1 MAKLDILLEKLVKA
15 VSNKFELSVS
25 AITNA
30 TSEFNEETLSK
41 IEDLGSKVKEL
52 TSDEANNRIT
62 KDDVIYGRKAE
73 TFNLTEPLI
82 KKIRESKNPESVKVN
97 VIEPATDKLYIVEK
111 QIEVSSS
118 TVPEENK
125 VKMDNTVYS
134 ETPETTVHNIKN
146 EIEKL
151 KETLDKLQSAIDNA
165 NAELTRVQRV
175 TVNNA
180 DQVNELT
187 SVDPDKIEEELNDP
201 NFDLVYIG
209 DDRSTVYKK
218 PKNLNL
224 TPYSPEK
231 SKISS
236 REAKFDAAH
245 HVVNTSLPEL
255 ENLANREGKSIE
267 RYSFFEALDYI
278 EDTMPGKNGL
288 RYDEENDRVYKI
300 EENQRSVYVVLKSK
314 EDIFCRRYR
323 VETALTKESIPLVEG
338 KILSDKY
345 NFDQI
350 QEFKSREENKHA
362 EIIKVTDGPDAG
374 YYVKVLTPEA
384 EFDKRHNVTTG
395 TSLATLINAL
405 NRDKSENA
413 KKVIENSTP
422 YSLEEVKSKIAE
434 AGAEDK
440 YKVIKVTG
448 NEDNANKGYYLVR
461 AYTQEEK
468 DLIAEELALS
478 TQGLEDSDTSDDIP
492 NMVVGRY
499 KTSTMNKKSTG
510 ENSEYYVVTDV
521 DYLKLPEYHDVV
533 KIKPSDF
540 NESDPKYYL
549 KKHDKDG
556 LDVVY
561 KPTISPEKA
570 PLVVKPEVIEALHK
584 YGHVLSSV
592 YEYENDALKPY
603 TFAKMLLDD
612 VDTDRNNVASLYMTD
627 GKGNYYTIAREEKV
641 AKKLPSTNVEYFY
654 NGHDMKNNFLS
665 HVRDTAITPFSHS
678 HLIFSDTQID
688 KLIAE
693 GGPFYNKF
701 VKFEDNDPT
710 QIDTDKLL
718 TTRWAA
724 QFDGSPLNEDNVDK
738 YGFKDINGYK
748 IYILKKDQPA
758 LTESDIAAAKAF
770 VAPRVNKELTDA
782 QVREVLTR
790 MGRTNISDIGVE
802 AKASLSEDVNEL
814 NKNYIGTSDTDN
826 VYNINIAD
834 GRLAPQGGRINEYNV
849 RFYTTV
855 GIKLTASDVVEL
867 AKTTKDRDISGLEAH
882 YTLDQVISIAGENP
896 EYNDLFD
903 LEYAEMVE
911 KSYKYRYLETDNL
924 DDKVLPLY
932 DRNETDNNNRSKIVV
947 VIKETHLNDEG

>member
-1 MAKLDILLEKLVKA
+1 MSKFDVFEKVLEA
-15 VSNKFELSVS
+15 VRNKFQLNNEAIHPAGELKDDVS
-25 AITNA
+25 KLN
-30 TSEFNEETLSK
+30 
-41 IEDLGSKVKEL
+41 DLGEKVKEL
-52 TSDEANNRIT
+52 TSGAEDNLIT
-62 KDDVIYGRKAE
+62 KEDVIYGRNPEIFK
-73 TFNLTEPLI
+73 LTQPLI
-82 KKIRESKNPESVKVN
+82 KDPTAKVN
-97 VIEPATDKLYIVEK
+97 IIEPAENKLFIVQEKIEVGSNNNKTEINNEVYGGTTEKTVENIQNEIKKLKQILDELKTAIKESQEEVKKIKRISTENALPEHNLTPVPTDKIADE
-111 QIEVSSS
+111 
-118 TVPEENK
+118 
-125 VKMDNTVYS
+125 
-134 ETPETTVHNIKN
+134 
-146 EIEKL
+146 L
-151 KETLDKLQSAIDNA
+151 KAGKE
-165 NAELTRVQRV
+165 
-175 TVNNA
+175 
-180 DQVNELT
+180 
-187 SVDPDKIEEELNDP
+187 
-201 NFDLVYIG
+201 LVYIG
-209 DDRSTVYKK
+209 ND
-218 PKNLNL
+218 
-224 TPYSPEK
+224 K
-231 SKISS
+231 SKVYYKPENNDDIHLYTPPTDTVTP
-236 REAKFDAAH
+236 RENQFDADH
-245 HVVNTSLPEL
+245 SVVTDTTLEEL
-255 ENLANREGKSIE
+255 ENTASRDNKTLEKYELFS
-267 RYSFFEALDYI
+267 ALDYT
-278 EDTMPGKNGL
+278 EDGYPGLNGL
-288 RYDEENDRVYKI
+288 RYNHEPIYKI
-300 EENQRSVYVVLKSK
+300 NEGGISKYVILKSN
-314 EDIFCRRYR
+314 EDIFDKRYKVDKKQSYDSLDRPAGGMKYSDKLTFDR
-323 VETALTKESIPLVEG
+323 VKEMAKQNPDLVGKIHRVTEGADEGYYIEVLSEEAQFDKDHGVLKNESMTALI
-338 KILSDKY
+338 
-345 NFDQI
+345 
-350 QEFKSREENKHA
+350 RELK
-362 EIIKVTDGPDAG
+362 KDT
-374 YYVKVLTPEA
+374 
-384 EFDKRHNVTTG
+384 
-395 TSLATLINAL
+395 
-405 NRDKSENA
+405 SENPKIVVIDTKYDLAGIKEEMA
-413 KKVIENSTP
+413 KE
-422 YSLEEVKSKIAE
+422 
-434 AGAEDK
+434 GAVDK

-448 NEDNANKGYYLVR
+448 GSTDAGYYLVR

-478 TQGLEDSDTSDDIP
+478 TQGLEDNDVSDNIP

-521 DYLKLPEYHDVV
+521 DYLKLPEYRDVV

-540 NESDPKYYL
+540 NELDPKYYL

-584 YGHVLSSV
+584 YSRVLSSV

-654 NGHDMKNNFLS
+654 NGHDMKHNFLS
-665 HVRDTAITPFSHS
+665 HVRDTAITPFSRS
-678 HLIFSDTQID
+678 HLVFSDTQID

-693 GGPFYNKF
+693 DGPFYNKF
-701 VKFEDNDPT
+701 VMFEDNDPT

-724 QFDGSPLNEDNVDK
+724 QFEGASLNEENVDK

-748 IYILKKDQPA
+748 VYILKKDQPA
-758 LTESDIAAAKAF
+758 LTESDIAAARAF

-802 AKASLSEDVNEL
+802 AKASLSEDISEL

-855 GIKLTASDVVEL
+855 GIKLTANDVVEL

-882 YTLDQVISIAGENP
+882 YTLDQVIAIAGENP

-911 KSYKYRYLETDNL
+911 KSSKYRYLETDNL

-932 DRNETDNNNRSKIVV
+932 DRNETNNNNRSKIVV
-947 VIKETHLNDEG
+947 VIKDTHLNDEG